1 MFLPEKFYTFLR
13 FDSLCPRFRKR
24 LLLSHPKNLVSF
36 AKSIV
41 DTAVSSKL
49 GVSKLGV
56 FKLGVSKLQV
66 SANGEHGLC
75 NTAYC
80 VTFSNVS
87 HFIFNINF
95 LSQGD
100 NNDQII

>member
-56 FKLGVSKLQV
+56 SKLQV

-87 HFIFNINF
+87 HFIFKINF

>member
-1 MFLPEKFYTFLR
+1 M
-13 FDSLCPRFRKR
+13 
-24 LLLSHPKNLVSF
+24 SHPKNLVSF

-56 FKLGVSKLQV
+56 SKLGVSKLGVSKPQV

-87 HFIFNINF
+87 HFIFKINF